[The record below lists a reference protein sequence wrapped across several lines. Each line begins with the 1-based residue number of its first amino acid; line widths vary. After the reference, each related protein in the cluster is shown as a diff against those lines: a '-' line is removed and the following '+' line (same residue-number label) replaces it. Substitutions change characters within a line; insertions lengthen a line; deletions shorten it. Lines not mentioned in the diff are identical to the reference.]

1 MKAIIF
7 ILLFCSFAAHARLV
21 QIIHTNDLHSFFDGT
36 RAGRGG
42 YAKLKTLMDS
52 LRAEAKKK
60 EIPTLTLDAGDFGE
74 GSSFFFSDEG
84 VDSLRA
90 LELLGVQA
98 AVIGNHD
105 FILGGDEL
113 ARQIKKASI
122 STTILSA
129 NMMGKKDLGLDGL
142 VPSHKNFLIDGLKI
156 RVFGLTT
163 SLVHFQYPLK
173 PLGKILP
180 EINVGLEEEAR
191 AKQEGVDFTIALTH
205 IGQKNDFKL
214 AQKSQNIQ
222 LIVGGHSHTR
232 FEEVQYAE
240 NKNKQSIPVVQTG
253 AHGVAVGSLILDIQ
267 GKGKFKVVSYKLHDV
282 TADVASDKTLK
293 AFTADA
299 KTKRD
304 SYFGRSWKEEIG
316 ESTIPLSG
324 YRNGKLNGGKTCWSS
339 HLAKMTKE
347 AVGADLGLQFDNMQG
362 EEIAAGKITFGDII
376 DNFPHFRKFGDGG
389 WLISKSRINGLL
401 VKKVMAILAKTKLP
415 VTVYGLDAEI
425 KNTKA
430 YTIAYPSEIS
440 HAVGELNESLK
451 KILLPGLI
459 ETDVKYW
466 TVIEDYIR
474 RNSPLTCKTPLPL

>member
-1 MKAIIF
+1 MMKATIF
-7 ILLFCSFAAHARLV
+7 ILLLTSFAAHARLV

-52 LRAEAKKK
+52 LKAEAKNSG
-60 EIPTLTLDAGDFGE
+60 IPTLTLDAGDFGE

-90 LELLGVQA
+90 LELLGIDA
-98 AVIGNHD
+98 AVVGNHD

-113 ARQIKKASI
+113 ARQIKKADI

-129 NMMGKKDLGLDGL
+129 NMIGKKDLGLEGL
-142 VPSHKNFLIDGLKI
+142 VPSYKNFSIDGLNI

-180 EINVGLEEEAR
+180 EVQVGLEEEAK
-191 AKQEGVDFTIALTH
+191 AKQDGVDFTIALTH
-205 IGQKNDFKL
+205 IGHKTDFKL
-214 AQKSQNIQ
+214 AQKSKNIQ

-232 FEEVQYAE
+232 FEEIQYVE
-240 NKNKQSIPVVQTG
+240 NKNKQQIPVVQTG

-282 TADVASDKTLK
+282 TIDLVSDKNIKT
-293 AFTADA
+293 FTEEA
-299 KTKRD
+299 KVKRD

-324 YRNGKLNGGKTCWSS
+324 YRNGKLNGGK
-339 HLAKMTKE
+339 
-347 AVGADLGLQFDNMQG
+347 
-362 EEIAAGKITFGDII
+362 I
-376 DNFPHFRKFGDGG
+376 
-389 WLISKSRINGLL
+389 
-401 VKKVMAILAKTKLP
+401 
-415 VTVYGLDAEI
+415 
-425 KNTKA
+425 
-430 YTIAYPSEIS
+430 
-440 HAVGELNESLK
+440 
-451 KILLPGLI
+451 
-459 ETDVKYW
+459 
-466 TVIEDYIR
+466 
-474 RNSPLTCKTPLPL
+474 